1 MILFIGD
8 ENKGFFLEDIAAEI
22 NNTIKYTGFMPRISE
37 AKEIMANNSYDYI
50 VVDVTQFVDNSRVI
64 SNEINNV
71 YTAVAV
77 PVIIFAPG
85 LQHNSEILVALA
97 ETGINKFIT
106 GVTPAGQRAQFKD
119 CLTGKQPEVIT
130 QNQISSEQHSNILM
144 SEKNYR
150 TISLCGACRRIGTT
164 TQAVQIIKYLQFNG
178 YKAAYIEMNNNGFVL
193 DLTKI
198 YEDINVEN
206 RGIDKIS
213 YKNIDFYYKQEQLSD
228 ILKRN
233 YDFFIFDYGSAA
245 DPYFNAISFIEK
257 DFPIIVCGTAP
268 NEWEATNTVIGKT
281 LLNDAFYIFNFCD
294 VSEHAEIR
302 DLMQQKAKKTIFSE
316 YTPDFCQF
324 RADRN
329 NLYKQI
335 IKVENLSVS
344 RPTKKGLFG
353 RKRGKKNEKV

>member
-1 MILFIGD
+1 MILFLGD
-8 ENKGFFLEDIAAEI
+8 ENKGFFLEDIVTEI
-22 NNTIKYTGFMPRISE
+22 NNAVKYTGFIPHIHE

-50 VVDVTQFVDNSRVI
+50 VVDVTQFIDSSNVI
-64 SNEINNV
+64 SNEIKNV

-77 PVIIFAPG
+77 PIIIFAPG
-85 LQHNSEILVALA
+85 LQYNSEILIALSEA
-97 ETGINKFIT
+97 GITKFIT
-106 GVTPAGQRAQFKD
+106 GVTPAAQRGQFKE
-119 CLTGKQPEVIT
+119 CIANT
-130 QNQISSEQHSNILM
+130 QTESPLSENIPTPDSINNDILPHN
-144 SEKNYR
+144 KKYQ

-178 YKAAYIEMNNNGFVL
+178 YKAAYIEMNNNNFVL
-193 DLTKI
+193 DMMKI
-198 YEDINVEN
+198 YEDISVEN
-206 RGIDKIS
+206 KGIDKIS
-213 YKNIDFYYKQEQLSD
+213 YKNVDFYYKQEQLSD

-233 YDFFIFDYGSAA
+233 YDFFVFDYGSAA

-268 NEWEATNTVIGKT
+268 NEWQATNAVIGKT
-281 LLNDAFYIFNFCD
+281 LLNDAYYIFNFCD

-302 DLMQQKAKKTIFSE
+302 ELMQQKAKKTIFSA
-316 YTPDFCQF
+316 YAPDFSQF

-344 RPTKKGLFG
+344 KPAKKGLFG
-353 RKRGKKNEKV
+353 RKRSKK